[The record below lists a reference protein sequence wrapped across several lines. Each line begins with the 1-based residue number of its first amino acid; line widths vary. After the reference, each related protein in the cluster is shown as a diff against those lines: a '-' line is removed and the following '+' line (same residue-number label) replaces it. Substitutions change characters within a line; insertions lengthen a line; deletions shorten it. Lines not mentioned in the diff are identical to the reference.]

1 MRVRV
6 VGHPG
11 LIAHQSLLFIRQACM
26 PVLLVGLSYARA
38 SLQKDSHSVPHIKPS
53 LASAHTL
60 HASLLEHLC
69 QAQANVKVG
78 LVGSCV
84 FL

>member
-11 LIAHQSLLFIRQACM
+11 LIAQHSCVFIRQACVA
-26 PVLLVGLSYARA
+26 VLLVGLSYARA
-38 SLQKDSHSVPHIKPS
+38 SLRKDSYRVSHVKPS

-60 HASLLEHLC
+60 HASLT
-69 QAQANVKVG
+69 
-78 LVGSCV
+78 
-84 FL
+84 